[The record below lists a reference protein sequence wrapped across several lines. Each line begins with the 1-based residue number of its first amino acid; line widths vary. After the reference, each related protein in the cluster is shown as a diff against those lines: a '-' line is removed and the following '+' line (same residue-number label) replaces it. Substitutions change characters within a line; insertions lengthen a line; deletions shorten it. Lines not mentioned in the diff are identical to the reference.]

1 MSVEVIQ
8 PGVCTTVQDL
18 GRYGFQQHGV
28 IVGGAM
34 DSFATRVAN
43 LLAGNQGGE
52 AVLELTLKGPA
63 LLFHEDLVIAI
74 CGGDMAPV
82 LDGKRVDR
90 NRPIWV
96 KRGSTL
102 QFSHAKKGCR
112 TYLAVAG
119 GWDVPVIM
127 GSRSTNFR
135 AGFGG
140 VEGRLLQPKDR
151 LKTNEPGEFSRFL
164 ASAFSEQAGANSS
177 VQADWYVPK
186 ATFTYGANPVV
197 RVIRGEHYD
206 DFSSLS
212 RQSFWEEDFRVT
224 PQSDRMG
231 YRLEGPQLTLSSPL
245 EITSEAVT
253 AGTIQVPPSGQP
265 IVLLA
270 DRQTT
275 GGYPKI
281 GYVASV
287 DLPVFAQL
295 KPGDRVRFQEVS
307 VGDAQRALWERD
319 SELKQLRVAMELISG
334 WRQR

>member
-34 DSFATRVAN
+34 DAFSLRVAN
-43 LLAGNQGGE
+43 LLVGNQGGE
-52 AVLELTLKGPA
+52 AVLELTLKGPT
-63 LLFHEDLVIAI
+63 LFFQEDLLIAV
-74 CGGDMAPV
+74 CGADMAPS
-82 LDGKRVDR
+82 LDGKRMHAY
-90 NRPIWV
+90 RPTWV

-112 TYLAVAG
+112 AYLAVAG
-119 GWDVPVIM
+119 GWDVPVVM
-127 GSRSTNFR
+127 ESRSTNFR

-140 VEGRLLQPKDR
+140 FNGRMLQPKDQ
-151 LKTNEPGEFSRFL
+151 LKTGEPGEFSRFL
-164 ASAFSEQAGANSS
+164 ATRYAERAGARSFA
-177 VQADWYVPK
+177 QADWYVPK
-186 ATFTYGANPVV
+186 ALFTYEANPVV
-197 RVIRGEHYD
+197 RVIRAEQYG
-206 DFSSLS
+206 DFSPQS
-212 RQSFWEEDFRVT
+212 RHSFWEEAFQVT

-231 YRLEGPQLTLSSPL
+231 YRLDGPQLTLSSPL
-245 EITSEAVT
+245 ELTSEAVT

-295 KPGDRVRFQEVS
+295 KPGDGVRFQEIT
-307 VGDAQRALWERD
+307 VGDAQSALFEREV
-319 SELKQLRVAMELISG
+319 ELKQLRVAMELTSG
-334 WRQR
+334 WR